1 MNKDQIKGRAKEAAG
16 KLKKKVGQAIGNPR
30 LEAEGAMLEVEG
42 KAQNTVGTVKQKI
55 TKSIDNA

>member
-1 MNKDQIKGRAKEAAG
+1 MNKDQIKGRTKEAAG

-55 TKSIDNA
+55 TKSIENA